1 MQTMDEETE
10 DRESLLA
17 EYHDELVASRR
28 RARGEGWLNPDE
40 DEEDEDEVKIE
51 RMGHGRKD

>member
-1 MQTMDEETE
+1 MPTMDEETE

-40 DEEDEDEVKIE
+40 DVEDEDAEV
-51 RMGHGRKD
+51 

>member
-1 MQTMDEETE
+1 MPTMDEETE

-17 EYHDELVASRR
+17 EYHDELLASRR

-40 DEEDEDEVKIE
+40 DEKEDEDEV
-51 RMGHGRKD
+51 